1 METKQSIP
9 DPTIETFARSFF
21 KEASAYGFKQVDYLR
36 FVNLLLDFSM
46 KNNGVNRPKVE
57 EKTITNSNWD
67 PQSSIKLNELPLIGE
82 RIKIRALEPEGDR
95 KMFERWLQDAHGRY
109 FLISRSTARI
119 AHYDDLI
126 KNGTSIVGII
136 TLLDDTPA
144 GAVAYLDYD
153 RVQQK
158 AELRKMIGE
167 TKLRGM
173 GLAKEATRLWIDYGL
188 NTLGLRKIYLNTLD
202 TNIHNIKINEEL
214 GFKVEGILRN
224 EVFFDGKYHDVLRM
238 GLWKE

>member
-1 METKQSIP
+1 METKANIP
-9 DPTIETFARSFF
+9 DATIETFARSFF
-21 KEASAYGFKQVDYLR
+21 KEASSYGFRQVDYLR

-46 KNNGVNRPKVE
+46 KKNGARQVTKEHDDPKSLQNQIFS
-57 EKTITNSNWD
+57 EK
-67 PQSSIKLNELPLIGE
+67 KHLPLVGE
-82 RIKIRALEPEGDR
+82 RIKIRALDAKRDR
-95 KMFERWLQDAHGRY
+95 KVFERWLEDEHGRY
-109 FLISRSTARI
+109 FLLSRSTARI
-119 AHYDDLI
+119 TDFDDLL

-136 TLLDDTPA
+136 TLMDDTPA

-153 RVQQK
+153 RVQAK

-167 TKLRGM
+167 AKFRGR

-188 NTLGLRKIYLNTLD
+188 NTLGLKKIYLNTLD
-202 TNIHNIKINEEL
+202 TNIRNIKINEEL

-238 GLWKE
+238 GLWRE